1 MTRAL
6 DALVATHVFGLDVA
20 VLPEHKWSAPQE
32 CERTYPIGYGEYYS
46 CLSETAKECHRCSA
60 DYCLGSCDV
69 FTPPTC
75 APMVRPY
82 SSDISAAFAVVETL
96 RAKTAMVS
104 INDDNL
110 PLGEDESVLPH
121 WNVTFDFGNLA
132 KPDVGQAT
140 SASLPEAI
148 CLAALRA
155 LGVESSVIE
164 KARSA

>member
-82 SSDISAAFAVVETL
+82 SSDISAAFAVVEAM
-96 RAKTAMVS
+96 RAHEFSDFDLQHRNGLA
-104 INDDNL
+104 
-110 PLGEDESVLPH
+110 
-121 WNVTFDFGNLA
+121 WWATFY
-132 KPDVGQAT
+132 KPSQEFEGGAVGTPA
-140 SASLPEAI
+140 LAI

-155 LGVESSVIE
+155 LGVEGSVTE